1 MAPAPAYEAAM
12 ITAIIETRN
21 DEVPLAHALA
31 APLTRLDLQLPEP
44 GTAPLTHRE
53 ENADVRPGLPE

>member
-1 MAPAPAYEAAM
+1 MLHWFDAAD
-12 ITAIIETRN
+12 A
-21 DEVPLAHALA
+21 VLAHALA